1 MEGRMA
7 RWKGGRVGRRER
19 NKRGEAG
26 ERGGWGGGVEEM
38 RVDKR

>member
-26 ERGGWGGGVEEM
+26 EREGGEEM

>member
-19 NKRGEAG
+19 NK
-26 ERGGWGGGVEEM
+26 GGGGEEM